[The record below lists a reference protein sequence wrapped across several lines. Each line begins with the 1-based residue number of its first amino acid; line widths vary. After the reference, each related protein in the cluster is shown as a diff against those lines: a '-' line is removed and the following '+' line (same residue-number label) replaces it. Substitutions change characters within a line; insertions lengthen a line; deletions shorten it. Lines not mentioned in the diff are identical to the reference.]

1 MPARLATPEMAE
13 LEDLKRRRDR
23 AWTDK
28 TVWNGIYGEAWRWLV
43 PYRKPVNGPSGQD
56 RGADRVGHIF
66 DNTGIVSTFRGAGKM
81 HQDLF
86 PPGQAFFRLKP
97 GPVTKAVYRARKK
110 AAGASAGQDQAA
122 TQRGIGDN
130 GGPPLDDIETVERQ
144 LDDVTEQIQPFF
156 LTGEW
161 DNAVSEMSIDLF
173 VGTGILLILAGGAD
187 LPIRF
192 VTLPVDECALEG
204 GPYGEVSALYWKT
217 KMSRRAI
224 KAAFPKG
231 KFPQEFLDA
240 LDEQNGSPDDEV
252 ALYQDF
258 VQEKKGRFRWKMV
271 VTVDGSEEPVTVQ
284 RYRTQ
289 PFAAPR
295 YFRVPG
301 ETHGRGPALLAVPT
315 VKTLNRTM
323 ELALKNFALSMLGIW
338 GYRPGGTFNPDL
350 AKKEPGAFWPM
361 QATGGVMGPDV
372 FRLDTGNGRADLSQ
386 IMIGELRTQIQAA
399 LHDEQVPDTG
409 ATPRSATEWMARMAR
424 IKSNYVGAFGRM
436 IHEVI
441 PVVVRRVIEVLY
453 NAGLLTVDLT
463 VDQLLVSIDVISP
476 LAQALKADVHKT
488 TVEAMQV
495 VASLEGPQG
504 VQRRFKL
511 DEIIPEMIKDLGVD
525 SEYVRT
531 ATELAAWDDA
541 QRKQAEQ
548 AALTS
553 SAIEKP
559 KDWAEA
565 LTTATQQPEAA

>member
-1 MPARLATPEMAE
+1 MAE
-13 LEDLKRRRDR
+13 IDDLKRRRDR
-23 AWTDK
+23 AWADK
-28 TVWNGIYGEAWRWLV
+28 SVWNGIYAEAWRWLV
-43 PYRKPVNGPSGQD
+43 PYRKPVNGTSGED

-97 GPVTKAVYRARKK
+97 GPVTTAVYRARKK
-110 AAGASAGQDQAA
+110 AAAAAGAVPAEAMA
-122 TQRGIGDN
+122 RGIGDN
-130 GGPPLDDIETVERQ
+130 GGPPLDDDISTVERQ
-144 LDDVTEQIQPFF
+144 LDDVTQQIQPFF
-156 LTGEW
+156 LSGEW

-173 VGTGILLILAGGAD
+173 IGTGVLLILAGNSEV
-187 LPIRF
+187 PIRF

-204 GPYGEVSALYWKT
+204 GPYGDVSGLYWKT

-231 KFPQEFLDA
+231 RFPQEFIDA

-258 VQEKKGRFRWKMV
+258 VQERKGRHRWKMV
-271 VTVDGSEEPVTVQ
+271 VTVDGSEEPVTIQ

-315 VKTLNRTM
+315 VKTLNRAM
-323 ELALKNFALSMLGIW
+323 ELALKNFALAMLGIW
-338 GYRPGGTFNPDL
+338 GYRPGGTFNPDTV
-350 AKKEPGAFWPM
+350 KREPGAFWPM

-372 FRLDTGNGRADLSQ
+372 FRIDTGGGHADLSQ
-386 IMIGELRTQIQAA
+386 IMLSELRTQIQAA

-424 IKSNYVGAFGRM
+424 IKSNYVGAFGRL

-453 NAGLLTVDLT
+453 GAGLLTVDLT

-488 TVEAMQV
+488 TVEAMQM
-495 VASLEGPQG
+495 VAALEGPEG
-504 VQRRFKL
+504 VQRRFKV
-511 DEIIPEMIKDLGVD
+511 DEILPEMIKDLGVD

-531 ATELAAWDDA
+531 VTELADWDA
-541 QRKQAEQ
+541 KKQKQAEA
-548 AALTS
+548 AALAS